1 MNPISPRG
9 LDLNS
14 RKKISFD
21 IVATHIC
28 PWQIGRPLLSSVA
41 FAIRASGLA
50 KCHRHFSPCGLKG
63 GKAKTLAFRSS
74 HLDIFT
80 KEKAHIW
87 RRGLFLWWSNG
98 DSNPG
103 PPACKAGALANWAIA
118 PYLIILDWWS
128 LEALGYQTPCYFGG
142 RWGTR
147 TSDLVIISDAL

>member
-50 KCHRHFSPCGLKG
+50 KCHRHFSPYGLKG
-63 GKAKTLAFRSS
+63 GKAKTLAFRSIQLIS
-74 HLDIFT
+74 LPNKIGLHLSAQTYFI
-80 KEKAHIW
+80 
-87 RRGLFLWWSNG
+87 WWSNG

-103 PPACKAGALANWAIA
+103 PPACKAGALAN
-118 PYLIILDWWS
+118 
-128 LEALGYQTPCYFGG
+128 
-142 RWGTR
+142 
-147 TSDLVIISDAL
+147 